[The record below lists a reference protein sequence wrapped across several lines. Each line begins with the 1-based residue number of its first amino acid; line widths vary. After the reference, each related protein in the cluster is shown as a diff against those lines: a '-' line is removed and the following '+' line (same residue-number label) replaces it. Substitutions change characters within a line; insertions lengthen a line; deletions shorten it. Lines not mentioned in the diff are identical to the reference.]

1 MKGLEVSQATNKG
14 WFSTSVLA
22 TGIADFGAL
31 DQDSLAKFMA
41 ISIHAWYSV
50 IRDADC
56 LGTLVLGVALFCL
69 MFPMSYRWIW
79 ASANEAADLGS
90 RGRMLLALV
99 FGRHGG
105 LLGLFV
111 PKNIVHSHVCEAV
124 CNIKTR
130 ICMKNLLKTHGV
142 SPRGGIRAVAPTHCV
157 VDVDGTDNDLDF
169 VILVLDN
176 WLGPDNF
183 SRTLF

>member
-1 MKGLEVSQATNKG
+1 LKGLEVSQATNKG
-14 WFSTSVLA
+14 WFGMSALA

-31 DQDSLAKFMA
+31 NQDSLVKFTA
-41 ISIHAWYSV
+41 IHIHAWDSV
-50 IRDADC
+50 VRDADC
-56 LGTLVLGVALFCL
+56 LSTLVLGVTLFCL

-79 ASANEAADLGS
+79 ASTNEAADLGS
-90 RGRMLLALV
+90 RGCVLLALV
-99 FGRHGG
+99 FGRCWG

-111 PKNIVHSHVCEAV
+111 PKNIVHSHLCKAV

-142 SPRGGIRAVAPTHCV
+142 SPRGGIRAVTPTHRV
-157 VDVDGTDNDLDF
+157 VDVNRTDNDLNF
-169 VILVLDN
+169 VILVLDDC
-176 WLGPDNF
+176 LGPDNF